1 MTTQQRERGKVTQMR
16 MREMM
21 VRMWAMKPGAS
32 SHSATVVTRDT

>member
-16 MREMM
+16 RREMM
-21 VRMWAMKPGAS
+21 VRMCAMKPGAS